1 MKFISNA
8 FYGFFYFLNLTD
20 NSKRLSLTNILF
32 FVMIWKFFTIPLAI
46 ASITQLVAAAL
57 SVVGLGGAA
66 TLYHIRK
73 PSDKESPVNNVVDTV
88 KVLLTEDKKDDQATT
103 N

>member
-1 MKFISNA
+1 
-8 FYGFFYFLNLTD
+8 
-20 NSKRLSLTNILF
+20 
-32 FVMIWKFFTIPLAI
+32 MIWKFFTIPLAI

-88 KVLLTEDKKDDQATT
+88 KVLLTEDKKDDQATA